1 MSLYDGVIFLSLLC
15 HISWGELVLYWTEKN
30 LVFVTLIILGGFGF
44 SGSFLSC
51 VFSFVTTL

>member
-1 MSLYDGVIFLSLLC
+1 MSLYVGEIFLSLSC
-15 HISWGELVLYWTEKN
+15 YVSWGELVLHWTEKN